1 MRCPRVYPFGLV
13 LLFAGVLALSGC
25 LHAGV
30 ESSIPPLPA
39 AEGRVDPGL
48 GPGTRSLSSGPGHK
62 GSPSWS
68 PGGARIAFTVDGQV
82 VDKPAGVGESR
93 RWTATDFVAQDTEW
107 TSGARLTMLGA
118 EVGPAASSPAE
129 EGQRSVYR
137 TGEGPSDLEKL
148 ASGVLAMS
156 PGPPDKG
163 GLVLALGD
171 GSYESRI
178 VLTRESGEVDLVYG
192 RAVEGTVTAISPSP
206 DGRELALAVRPPG
219 DAQASELG
227 VFDLRGG
234 GYSERTRLERNLEIL
249 GAPQW
254 TRHGIFF
261 VAGEEGPSGDAAAL
275 YDLYRAPPE
284 PGAPEPAPGMGE
296 DFVAASV
303 RASPGGGRLAV
314 IGRLNPKSPA
324 NVYVLDLSAET
335 LRAVTTNEDMEI
347 KTGPDD
353 LAWSPG
359 GESVAIVARGI
370 PSPEPEVHP
379 TTAGNLLEVFYN
391 LYEVPV
397 ERSRETPR

>member
-1 MRCPRVYPFGLV
+1 MPLLV
-13 LLFAGVLALSGC
+13 AFVLASSGC
-25 LHAGV
+25 LHAGE

-48 GPGTRSLSSGPGHK
+48 GPGTRSLSSGPGYK

-68 PGGARIAFTVDGQV
+68 PGGARIAFTVDGYV
-82 VDKPAGVGESR
+82 VDKPAGVGEPR
-93 RWTATDFVAQDTEW
+93 RWSTTDFVAEDAEW
-107 TSGARLTMLGA
+107 TSGARLTVLGP
-118 EVGPAASSPAE
+118 VPGPQASPPAKTE
-129 EGQRSVYR
+129 PRSVYR
-137 TGEGPSDLEKL
+137 TRAGEGSLDLEKV

-156 PGPPDKG
+156 PGRPGKG
-163 GLVLALGD
+163 GLVLAVGD
-171 GSYESRI
+171 GTSESRI
-178 VLTRESGEVDLVYG
+178 VLTRESGEVERIYG
-192 RAVEGTVTAISPSP
+192 AAVRGSVAAISPSP
-206 DGRELALAVRPPG
+206 DGREIVLAVRPPG

-227 VFDLRGG
+227 VFDLGGG
-234 GYSERTRLERNLEIL
+234 GYTTRTRLDRSLEIL

-261 VAGEEGPSGDAAAL
+261 VAGEENLSGDATPH

-284 PGAPEPAPGMGE
+284 PGRPEPTPGVGE
-296 DFVAASV
+296 DFVAASARV
-303 RASPGGGRLAV
+303 SPGGGRLAV

-324 NVYVLDLSAET
+324 NVYVLDLPDGN
-335 LRAVTTNEDMEI
+335 LRALTTNEDMEI

-379 TTAGNLLEVFYN
+379 TAVGSLLEAFYN

-397 ERSRETPR
+397 EGSPETPR